1 MARKKFKN
9 SEDREAFF
17 RLFRKNFVTLKALK
31 DKDWYS
37 FEKDINLKRSRVAY
51 LAWRDNYYPT
61 VIELYKLSK
70 QFHVPMEDLLENI
83 LQITK
88 SNKLKIVK
96 YHDLRT

>member
-1 MARKKFKN
+1 MARKKFKT
-9 SEDREAFF
+9 SEDRESFF

-31 DKDWYS
+31 DRDWDT
-37 FEKDINLKRSRVAY
+37 FENELLLDRGICRY
-51 LAWRDNYYPT
+51 LAWRENYYPT